1 MAMLPTQQSEVS
13 SSRMLVVWSTQTLA
27 LPMDVP
33 QVSTPLAF
41 EQLLAR
47 KYMKRKPECSMSLTL
62 LRDDSFP
69 DLPIA
74 GANNALCLG
83 VSWEAMLDGG
93 GDSN

>member
-1 MAMLPTQQSEVS
+1 
-13 SSRMLVVWSTQTLA
+13 MLVVWNTQTLV
-27 LPMDVP
+27 LPMDIP
-33 QVSTPLAF
+33 QVSTLPAF

-47 KYMKRKPECSMSLTL
+47 KSMKRKPECNMNLTL

-83 VSWEAMLDGG
+83 VSWEAMLDDGG
-93 GDSN
+93 IPN